1 VHVCYEMGGTNGA
14 LDFSVVIPTR
24 DRPGELLVALQALT
38 QLEYPRDRWEA
49 LVVLDGG
56 DEDQAEAVRRRHPE
70 LPLDVIAQ
78 AQAGPAEARNT
89 GAERARGRFIAFT
102 DDDCVPRSDWL
113 AALGRRLREAP
124 GALVGGLTVN
134 GLPDNRYSQASQYV
148 IDAVYRHYNEDPGC
162 ARFLTTNNLAVPAE
176 TYRELGGF
184 DPSFPLAA
192 AEDRDFCDRWHGAG
206 HPLVYAPDA
215 VVTHLHRMT
224 FRKLARQQYN
234 YGRGASHYRRAR
246 RRRGEPGEQVA
257 PSFYASLLQG
267 AFADG
272 RGLERVTNAALV
284 TSAQLI
290 YASGYLREELS
301 RLRS

>member
-1 VHVCYEMGGTNGA
+1 MLVYSAMGGSNGG

-24 DRPGELLVALQALT
+24 DRPGPLLVTLQALT
-38 QLEYPRDRWEA
+38 RLEYRRDRWEA
-49 LVVLDGG
+49 LVVIDGG
-56 DEDQAEAVRRRHPE
+56 DEQQAETVRRRHPE
-70 LPLDVIAQ
+70 LPLSVITQ
-78 AQAGPAEARNT
+78 PQAGPAEARNS
-89 GAERARGRFIAFT
+89 GAERARGEFIAFT
-102 DDDCVPRSDWL
+102 DDDCVPRGDWL
-113 AALGRRLREAP
+113 SALGRRLREAP

-148 IDAVYRHYNEDPGC
+148 IDAVYRHYNEDPGS

-176 TYRELGGF
+176 TYRALGGF

-224 FRKLARQQYN
+224 FKKLACQQYN

-246 RRRGEPGEQVA
+246 RRRGKPGEQVS
-257 PSFYASLLQG
+257 PSFYANLLRG
-267 AFADG
+267 AIAGG
-272 RGLERVTNAALV
+272 RGFERITNATLV
-284 TSAQLI
+284 IAAQAV
-290 YASGYLREELS
+290 YVSGYAREELF
-301 RLRS
+301 RLLG